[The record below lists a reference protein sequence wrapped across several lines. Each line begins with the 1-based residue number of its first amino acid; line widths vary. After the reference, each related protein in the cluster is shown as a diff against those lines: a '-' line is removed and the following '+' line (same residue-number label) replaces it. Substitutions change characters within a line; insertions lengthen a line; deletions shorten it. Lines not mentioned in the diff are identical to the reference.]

1 MVAMTAAQLPIS
13 DVYWSPAL
21 GDGGIVSGVADIE
34 QSIQFILSTYRG
46 DVPLRPEFGSRIHD
60 YIDRPSNTIKA
71 HLAREIRA
79 ALEHPTEGEP
89 RARFDGLDLDAD
101 AAGSVVLVVNWSL
114 AGTAQRYQTKVVV

>member
-1 MVAMTAAQLPIS
+1 MTAAQLPIS

-21 GDGGIVSGVADIE
+21 GAAGIVSGVADIE

-71 HLAREIRA
+71 HLSREIRA

-89 RARFDGLDLDAD
+89 RARFDGLDLVTDGD
-101 AAGSVVLVVNWSL
+101 GAGQVSMVVNWSL